1 MHSPLQE
8 RQHPLFFKPN
18 VVHRSKNKQEWLSSF
33 KHWSS
38 FAKPDMKGPPLLSCP
53 CRPGNGAEMAN
64 NIGNNRGLPGIKR
77 WAERLQKLA
86 RAWLQEHLLWDSG
99 SNFYSL
105 PLKSLQLGGGWK
117 PSIFD
122 MNSAMENYEKDRD
135 EKECVLI
142 VLAIFLNFIL
152 FLKVCKTR
160 GLQYYNHWS
169 WNVLQRL
176 VLSVQCEPQGWEAEW
191 RRETL
196 LH

>member
-1 MHSPLQE
+1 MRRPLQE
-8 RQHPLFFKPN
+8 RQHTLFFRPN
-18 VVHRSKNKQEWLSSF
+18 VVHRSKNKQERLSSF

-64 NIGNNRGLPGIKR
+64 SIGNNRGLPGIKR

-86 RAWLQEHLLWDSG
+86 WAWLQEHLLWDSG

-142 VLAIFLNFIL
+142 VMGSFLLFFFIFKSLQNKGLA
-152 FLKVCKTR
+152 
-160 GLQYYNHWS
+160 
-169 WNVLQRL
+169 VL
-176 VLSVQCEPQGWEAEW
+176 
-191 RRETL
+191 
-196 LH
+196 